1 MPEAACALLV
11 YAFRSL
17 LFLPERRFTLM
28 PEGLLMESRKRR
40 ALIRYRDITS
50 VQLHQ
55 VDIRATGPVD
65 RCRLRGQGPTVRLQS
80 AHVEGPARL
89 QDRRASF
96 EPFAWQLIQRVVHAN
111 PGVRVMVGAP
121 WPNRLGW
128 AFTLIVLVA
137 AAMGGLAVLIAG
149 EWSGLWLIVAALAAL
164 PSVIA
169 MLKRTPSRR
178 MDAARIAASSTY
190 RDLLSS

>member
-1 MPEAACALLV
+1 VPEASPV

-17 LFLPERRFTLM
+17 LFRPERRFTLM
-28 PEGLLMESRKRR
+28 PEGLLVESRKRR
-40 ALIRYRDITS
+40 TLILYRDITS

-65 RCRLRGQGPTVRLQS
+65 RCRLRGHGPTVRLQS
-80 AHVEGPARL
+80 AHVAGPAQL
-89 QDRRASF
+89 QDRRASY

-111 PGVRVMVGAP
+111 PGVRVTVGAP
-121 WPNRLGW
+121 WSNRLGW
-128 AFTLIVLVA
+128 AFTLIALVA
-137 AAMGGLAVLIAG
+137 ATLGGLALLIAG
-149 EWSGLWLIVAALAAL
+149 EWSAVWLIVAALAAL

-169 MLKRTPSRR
+169 MLKQTPARR
-178 MDAARIAASSTY
+178 MDAARITASSTY

>member
-1 MPEAACALLV
+1 VSDALPV

-17 LFLPERRFTLM
+17 LFRPERRFTLM
-28 PEGLLMESRKRR
+28 PEGLLVESRKRR
-40 ALIRYRDITS
+40 ALLPYRDITS

-80 AHVEGPARL
+80 AHVAGPAQL
-89 QDRRASF
+89 QDRRASY

-128 AFTLIVLVA
+128 AFTLVVLVA
-137 AAMGGLAVLIAG
+137 GTLGGLALLIAG
-149 EWSGLWLIVAALAAL
+149 EWSGVWLTVAALVAL

-169 MLKRTPSRR
+169 MLKRAPARR
-178 MDAARIAASSTY
+178 MDSARIAASSTY